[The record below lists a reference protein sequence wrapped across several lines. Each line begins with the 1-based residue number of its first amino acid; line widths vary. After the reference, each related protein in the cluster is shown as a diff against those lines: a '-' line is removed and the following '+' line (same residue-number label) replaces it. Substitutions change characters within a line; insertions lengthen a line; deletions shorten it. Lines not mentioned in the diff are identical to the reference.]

1 MPDVAAFRLSVVV
14 PCHNAVRYLPD
25 ALASIR
31 DQSLSP
37 DEVILIDDGS
47 TDDSHL
53 VAERFAPLV
62 RCVRQENRGIS
73 EARNRGI
80 ALATGDIIAF
90 LDADDLW
97 TDGSLSAR
105 AAVLAADPA
114 VDCVAGMVEQFV
126 SPELPDEIRRTL
138 VCPPGASA
146 ARVAGTMLVRRH
158 VFDRVGLFD
167 ASFHV
172 GETLD
177 WVARAA
183 AAGTTMRAIDAVVLR
198 RRIHGAN
205 TTARNA
211 RIKTDYLRVLKAS
224 LDRRR
229 VPASSPT
236 NDQS

>member
-1 MPDVAAFRLSVVV
+1 MPDVADLRLTVVV
-14 PCHNAVRYLPD
+14 PCHNAARYLSD
-25 ALASIR
+25 ALASIC
-31 DQSLSP
+31 DQSLQP
-37 DEVILIDDGS
+37 AEVVVIDDGS

-62 RCVRQENRGIS
+62 RCIRQDNRGIS

-80 ALATGDIIAF
+80 ALATGDVIAF

-97 TDGSLSAR
+97 TDGSLASR
-105 AAVLAADPA
+105 ADVLAADPTI
-114 VDCVAGMVEQFV
+114 DCVAGMVEQFI

-146 ARVAGTMLVRRH
+146 ARVAGTMLVRRA

-167 ASFHV
+167 AAFHV

-177 WVARAA
+177 WVARAD
-183 AAGTTMRAIDAVVLR
+183 AAGTVTRTVESIVLR

-211 RIKTDYLRVLKAS
+211 RVKSDYLRVLKAS

-229 VPASSPT
+229 ASAPSPT
-236 NDQS
+236 NDAS